1 MDIKELLK
9 GVRKIE
15 IKSKGLSNHL
25 FAGEYHT
32 AFKGKGMSFSEVRDY
47 AFGDDIKNID
57 WNVTARLNSPF
68 VKVFEEER
76 ELTVILMVD
85 ISASL
90 FLGSIR
96 RQKNQLISEL
106 CAVLS
111 FSAIANNDKVGLLLF
126 SDKVEK
132 FIPPKKGKGHILL
145 IIRELLN
152 LEPKGSTTNLAVSL
166 EYLNNVVKKKSIVF
180 VLSDFLTSG
189 FEKQLTHSKRR
200 HDMVGIQVYDP
211 IDSNLP
217 DVGLIEILDVE
228 SGFKKWVD
236 TSDVHTRN
244 AYNKQFVNNTK
255 AFKEAFIKAGADT
268 ISISTNEDYV
278 KPLIKFFK
286 NRI

>member
-1 MDIKELLK
+1 MDLKELLK

-57 WNVTARLNSPF
+57 WNVTARLNAPF

-76 ELTVILMVD
+76 ELTVVLMVD

-90 FLGSIR
+90 FLGSVR
-96 RQKNQLISEL
+96 RQKNQLITEL

-132 FIPPKKGKGHILL
+132 YIPPKKGKGHVL

-152 LEPKGSTTNLAVSL
+152 IESKGNATNLANSL
-166 EYLNNVVKKKSIVF
+166 EFLSNVVKKKSIVF
-180 VLSDFLTSG
+180 ILSDFLTSD
-189 FEKQLTHSKRR
+189 FERQLTHSKRK
-200 HDMVGIQVYDP
+200 HDLIGIQVYDP
-211 IDSNLP
+211 IDANLP

-228 SGFKKWVD
+228 SGQKRWID
-236 TSDVHTRN
+236 TSNNQTRN
-244 AYNKQFVNNTK
+244 EYNKQFISNTNLFKK
-255 AFKEAFIKAGADT
+255 AFLKAGADT
-268 ISISTNEDYV
+268 ISISTKEDYI
-278 KPLIKFFK
+278 KPLVKFFK
-286 NRI
+286 NRV

>member
-211 IDSNLP
+211 IDSILP

>member
-211 IDSNLP
+211 IDSYLP